1 MNLRL
6 MTRNVPVLAAT
17 VGFLALGGCAG
28 PSLHI
33 APVPTLRVMTY
44 NIQAGGGNLD
54 SIAAVIRRSDAD
66 VVALQEV
73 DVHWLDR
80 SLFAD
85 QANDLSTKL
94 GMQVRFAPIY
104 DLPGAD
110 PSKPRRQ
117 YGIAL
122 LSKYPI
128 VSFTNHVITRLST
141 QSADAVPSLAPGFLE
156 AAIDFRGRKV
166 RVFNTHLDYR
176 SDPRVR
182 ESQVRE
188 MLDFIGD
195 LSTPTIVFGD
205 MNATP
210 DAPELQPLLRHLTDA
225 WTSAPGSGLSY
236 PARDPV
242 KRIDYVL
249 ISGHFSARDQMV
261 LPTLASDHRPV
272 VLNLVLRQ
280 ASPQ

>member
-17 VGFLALGGCAG
+17 LALAVIAGCAG
-28 PSLHI
+28 PPLHI

-66 VVALQEV
+66 VIALQEV
-73 DVHWLDR
+73 DVHWSER
-80 SLFAD
+80 SAYVD
-85 QANDLSTKL
+85 QPDSLAKLL
-94 GMQVRFAPIY
+94 GMQARFAPIY

-110 PSKPRRQ
+110 STKPRRQ
-117 YGIAL
+117 FGVAFLTKFPVVYFMN
-122 LSKYPI
+122 YPL
-128 VSFTNHVITRLST
+128 TRLST
-141 QSADAVPSLAPGFLE
+141 QTANPVAAPSPGFLE
-156 AAIDFRGRKV
+156 IMIDFQGQ
-166 RVFNTHLDYR
+166 RVHLYNTHLDYR

-182 ESQVRE
+182 EQQVGE
-188 MLDFIGD
+188 MLRLIESVPQSIAV
-195 LSTPTIVFGD
+195 LMGD

-210 DAPELQPLLRHLTDA
+210 DAPELQPLLRHLSDSWA
-225 WTSAPGSGLSY
+225 SSLGAGLTY
-236 PARDPV
+236 PARDPA

-249 ISGHFSARDQMV
+249 TSRHFSARDQTV

-272 VLNLVLRQ
+272 VMNLVLR
-280 ASPQ
+280 

>member
-6 MTRNVPVLAAT
+6 ITRNVPVLAAT
-17 VGFLALGGCAG
+17 LVLAVIAGCAG
-28 PSLHI
+28 PPLHI

-44 NIQAGGGNLD
+44 NIQAGGGNID
-54 SIAAVIRRSDAD
+54 SITAVIRRSDAD
-66 VVALQEV
+66 VVGLQEV
-73 DVHWLDR
+73 DVHWSER
-80 SLFAD
+80 SGYAD
-85 QANDLSTKL
+85 EAEALAKQL

-104 DLPGAD
+104 DLPGTD

-122 LSKYPI
+122 LSRFPI

-141 QSADAVPSLAPGFLE
+141 QTADATPSLAPGFLE
-156 AAIDFRGRKV
+156 AAIVFQGTRV
-166 RVFNTHLDYR
+166 RLFNTHLDYR

-182 ESQVRE
+182 EAQVRE
-188 MLDFIGD
+188 MLDFIGEV
-195 LSTPTIVFGD
+195 STPTVVFGD

-210 DAPELQPLLRHLTDA
+210 DAPELQPLLRHLSDSWA
-225 WTSAPGSGLSY
+225 SSLGAGLTY

-249 ISGHFSARDQMV
+249 TSRHFSARDQTV

-272 VLNLVLRQ
+272 VMNLVLR
-280 ASPQ
+280 

>member
-6 MTRNVPVLAAT
+6 TTRNVPVLAAT
-17 VGFLALGGCAG
+17 IALMAVAGCGG
-28 PSLHI
+28 PPLQI

-66 VVALQEV
+66 VIALQEV
-73 DVHWLDR
+73 DVHWSER
-80 SLFAD
+80 SSYAD
-85 QANDLSTKL
+85 QANDLSSKL

-104 DLPGAD
+104 DLPGSDA
-110 PSKPRRQ
+110 SKPRRE

-122 LSKYPI
+122 LSRFPI
-128 VSFTNHVITRLST
+128 LSFTNHVITRLST

-156 AAIDFRGRKV
+156 VGIDFRGRRI

-188 MLDFIGD
+188 MLDFIGEP
-195 LSTPTIVFGD
+195 STPTIVFGD
-205 MNATP
+205 MNASPT
-210 DAPELQPLLRHLTDA
+210 APELQPLLERLTDSWNPA
-225 WTSAPGSGLSY
+225 LGAGLTY
-236 PARDPV
+236 PAKAPE

-249 ISGHFSARDQMV
+249 TSRHFAARDQAV
-261 LPTLASDHRPV
+261 LATQASDHRPV
-272 VLNLVLRQ
+272 IVNLVLR
-280 ASPQ
+280 

>member
-1 MNLRL
+1 MKCLR
-6 MTRNVPVLAAT
+6 VAAIAG
-17 VGFLALGGCAG
+17 VAALGACGG
-28 PSLHI
+28 PTLHI

-54 SIAAVIRRSDAD
+54 SIASVIRRSDAD
-66 VVALQEV
+66 VAALQEV
-73 DVHWLDR
+73 DVHWSDR
-80 SLFAD
+80 SGFAD
-85 QANDLSTKL
+85 EADSLAKLL

-104 DLPGAD
+104 DMPPAD

-122 LSKYPI
+122 LSRLPI

-141 QSADAVPSLAPGFLE
+141 QTADATPSLAPGFLE
-156 AAIDFRGRKV
+156 AAIDFRGTRV
-166 RVFNTHLDYR
+166 RLFNTHLDYR

-182 ESQVRE
+182 EAQVRE

-195 LSTPTIVFGD
+195 VSTPTIAFGD
-205 MNATP
+205 MNASP
-210 DAPELQPLLRHLTDA
+210 DAPELQPLLRHLSDT
-225 WTSAPGSGLSY
+225 WTASLGSGFTY
-236 PARDPV
+236 PARDPA

-249 ISGHFSARDQMV
+249 VSRHFTARDQTV

-272 VLNLVLRQ
+272 VMNLVLR
-280 ASPQ
+280 